1 MVLGLMQP
9 YFFPYLGYFDLIH
22 RSDVWVVFDTAQYI
36 SRGWVNRNRILH
48 PTRGWQYITVPVRQH
63 PLSAP
68 IRDIEIARGVNWAAR
83 IEGQLQHYRRRAPY
97 FDDVLS
103 LVHECLPSE
112 ETSLLRLNLRG
123 LAGVC
128 GRLGIR
134 FDGRPLSE
142 MNLLLGPI
150 DAPGDWSLRVAEAL
164 GLDECLN
171 PPGGRHLY
179 APEKFAASGVRL
191 TIQEPLDF
199 HYDCAGYGF
208 QPALSI
214 LDVLM
219 WSPPARVRAW
229 LDGRRRA
236 RP

>member
-9 YFFPYLGYFDLIH
+9 YFFPYLGYVDLMR

-48 PTRGWQYITVPVRQH
+48 PAQGWQYITVPVARH
-63 PLSAP
+63 ALDTP
-68 IRDIEIARGVNWAAR
+68 IRDIEIARGPAWATR

-103 LVHECLPSE
+103 LVHECLRPD
-112 ETSLLRLNLRG
+112 ETSLLRLNVRC

-128 GRLGIR
+128 TRLGVHFEGRL
-134 FDGRPLSE
+134 LSE
-142 MNLLLGPI
+142 MGLALGPI
-150 DAPGDWSLRVAEAL
+150 DAPGDWSLRVAQAL

-179 APEKFAASGVRL
+179 APEKFAAGGVRL
-191 TIQEPLDF
+191 TIQEPVDF
-199 HYDCAGYGF
+199 RYDCAGYGF
-208 QPALSI
+208 EPSLSM

-219 WSPPARVRAW
+219 WNSPADVRAW
-229 LDGRRRA
+229 LDRRRA
-236 RP
+236 RG

>member
-36 SRGWVNRNRILH
+36 QRGWVNRNRILH
-48 PTRGWQYITVPVRQH
+48 PTHGWQYVTVPVRRH
-63 PLSAP
+63 AMDTP
-68 IRDIEIARGVNWAAR
+68 IRHIEIARGANWAAR

-97 FDDVLS
+97 FDAVLS
-103 LVHECLPSE
+103 LVHECLPPG

-128 GRLGIR
+128 ARLGIR
-134 FDGRPLSE
+134 FEGRLLSE
-142 MNLLLGPI
+142 LGLSLGPV

-164 GLDECLN
+164 GADECLN

-179 APEKFAASGVRL
+179 APEKFAASRVRL
-191 TIQEPLDF
+191 TIQAPIAF
-199 HYDCAGYGF
+199 TYACRGYRF
-208 QPALSI
+208 EPALSI

-219 WSPPARVRAW
+219 WNSVESVRAW
-229 LDGRRRA
+229 LDVRRR
-236 RP
+236 PEG